1 MLLNKQ
7 RKYYKVLNREF
18 NKLNK
23 KNRST
28 KVFNKALP
36 GVVFHYPTYD
46 EVIEKQVTFMR
57 YRITIYVSIVLCI
70 LSSCGMKPTADPT
83 DQQANDTPV
92 ELTNI
97 STREDVDQQVANQ
110 AKEILKETD
119 DLTAVKAVNT
129 SDKLVVEIG
138 RASCRE
144 RVWMWV
150 LAD

>member
-70 LSSCGMKPTADPT
+70 LSSCGMKRSEERRVGKECRAWYGTEYMKD
-83 DQQANDTPV
+83 NDMRDWSR
-92 ELTNI
+92 I
-97 STREDVDQQVANQ
+97 
-110 AKEILKETD
+110 
-119 DLTAVKAVNT
+119 
-129 SDKLVVEIG
+129 
-138 RASCRE
+138 
-144 RVWMWV
+144 
-150 LAD
+150 